1 MADTDSTIVRFSTG
15 NPAAAKPADAVTA
28 SVHET
33 VFFSRREFD
42 SILNLYGKMVAS
54 GHWKDYAIDSSRD
67 QAIFSVY
74 RNVHDR
80 PLYQIIKTPKRAARQ
95 GAFTISAPAG
105 KILKRGHDIDILLKF
120 FNKKLIRLIR

>member
-15 NPAAAKPADAVTA
+15 NPAAKPAEAVA
-28 SVHET
+28 APAPEA

-54 GHWKDYAIDSSRD
+54 GHWKDYAIDSARD

-74 RNVHDR
+74 QNVHDR
-80 PLYQIIKTPKRAARQ
+80 PLYRITKTPKRAAKQ
-95 GAFTISAPAG
+95 GAFAISSAQG
-105 KILKRGHDIDILLKF
+105 NILKRGHDIDMLLKF